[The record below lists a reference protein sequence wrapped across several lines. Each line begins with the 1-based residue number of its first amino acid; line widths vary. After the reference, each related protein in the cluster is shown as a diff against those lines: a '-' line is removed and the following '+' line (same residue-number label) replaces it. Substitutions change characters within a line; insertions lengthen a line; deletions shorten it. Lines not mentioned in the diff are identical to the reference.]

1 MSKKIFTGYFENGV
15 SSKGYKVSGI
25 NKGKMLDDMSI
36 SDEDI
41 SEDAIEPKNTSF
53 KYIYIFLVL
62 CFSIIFFKIMDL
74 QITKGDYYY
83 NLSKGNRIRYQI
95 VRAPRGIIYDKN
107 GQPIVKNVANF
118 IIVIEPF
125 DLPKDQQER
134 SKLFD
139 SLAIDLNI
147 PKEELEKN
155 IPISSE
161 NQFLDPKI
169 IAENLDQETAFR
181 IKMKYQD
188 YPAVTIES
196 SPAREYLNTN
206 LSHLTGY
213 IGRISEDEYN
223 KDSSKYDVNDYI
235 GKSGLE
241 FYYEEYL
248 RGENGKQMVEVDAQ
262 GRVVRP
268 IGTQDQ
274 LNPKMGNNV
283 ITSIDSGLE
292 AEMANALND
301 AMKASGSKG
310 GSAIAINPTN
320 GQVIGIVSLPSFDN
334 NLFSK
339 GIKQEDYSRLIN
351 DPAKPL
357 FSRAI
362 NGTYPA
368 GSVIKPVIA
377 AAALQENIVNIN
389 TTVQSTGALI
399 IKNKYD
405 PSIEYRF
412 PDWKA
417 GGHGSVNVLRAIAE
431 SVNTYFYYVGG
442 GYEDFQGLGASRLE
456 QYLRFFGL
464 GSKVG
469 IDLPNEASGLVP
481 TPDWKKA
488 EKNEGWY
495 TADNYQMS
503 IGQGNLLVTPIQV
516 ASYTSAIANGG
527 TLYKPHIASKI
538 IDQNGNVVKEF
549 SPEAI
554 RSGFINSQN
563 IDIVKR
569 GMRMTVT
576 DGTAKS
582 FRDLPFTVAAK
593 TGTAQYGPNNS
604 KEHAWFTAFA
614 PYESSE
620 IAVSVIVEGGGEGSV
635 TAAPVAKRI
644 LEYYFSHK
652 Q

>member
-1 MSKKIFTGYFENGV
+1 MSKRIFTGYFENNV
-15 SSKGYKVSGI
+15 SERGYRVSGK

-36 SDEDI
+36 SDEGI
-41 SEDAIEPKNTSF
+41 SEDAIEAQSTSY
-53 KYIYIFLVL
+53 KYIYFLLFFFFAIIFL
-62 CFSIIFFKIMDL
+62 KIADL

-107 GQPIVKNVANF
+107 GVAIVKNVANF

-125 DLPKDQQER
+125 DLPKDTAER
-134 SKLFD
+134 SKLFA
-139 SLAIDLNI
+139 SLSADLNI
-147 PKEELEKN
+147 PQEELEKN
-155 IPISSE
+155 IPISNE

-196 SPAREYLNTN
+196 SLAREYLNTN

-213 IGRISEDEYN
+213 IGRISKKEY
-223 KDSSKYDVNDYI
+223 DSNPSKYDVNDYV
-235 GKSGLE
+235 GKNGLE
-241 FYYEEYL
+241 FSYEDYL
-248 RGENGKQMVEVDAQ
+248 SGTNGKQMVEVDAQ

-292 AEMANALND
+292 AEMANALSD

-320 GQVIGIVSLPSFDN
+320 GQILGIVSLPSFDN
-334 NLFSK
+334 NLFSR
-339 GIKQEDYSRLIN
+339 GIKQEDYQRLIN
-351 DPAKPL
+351 DPTKPL

-405 PSIEYRF
+405 SSIEYRF
-412 PDWKA
+412 PDWKS
-417 GGHGSVNVLRAIAE
+417 GGHGTVNVLKAIAE

-442 GYEDFQGLGASRLE
+442 GYENFQGLGASRLE
-456 QYLRFFGL
+456 KYLELFGL
-464 GSKVG
+464 GNPLG

-481 TPDWKKA
+481 TPEWKQV

-503 IGQGNLLVTPIQV
+503 IGQGNLLVTPLQV
-516 ASYTSAIANGG
+516 ASYTAAIANGG
-527 TLYKPHIASKI
+527 TLYKPYIVSKVV
-538 IDQNGNVVKEF
+538 DQNGNIVKDF
-549 SPEAI
+549 TAQSLRSNFISP
-554 RSGFINSQN
+554 QN
-563 IDIVKR
+563 IGIVR
-569 GMRMTVT
+569 QGMRMTVT

-582 FRDLPFTVAAK
+582 FRDLPFTVGAK

-635 TAAPVAKRI
+635 AAAPVAKRI
-644 LEYYFSHK
+644 LEYYFNNK
-652 Q
+652 K